1 MSKKVVSRLIAATCL
16 GLAGL
21 SPAHAIDLLP
31 RMGVQFGNAYMLAG
45 SESNGLTGGLS
56 LGMTAAG
63 EALFFDV
70 NLEALALDVPG
81 GNFTLVSGYRSE
93 IGATVGVH
101 VYEGVALIAGY
112 RRATYGE
119 SIGSSKLAVNSGPFF
134 GVNFPELRLGSS
146 NRDIL
151 SLSIAVQR
159 NTYESAT
166 NNIPNDTDVGFSIR
180 LGYRK
185 AGSPP
190 SFGLRYQGFGSAQF
204 DESITTLQ
212 YSYVFGSF

>member
-1 MSKKVVSRLIAATCL
+1 MKKALSRLFATACLAAA
-16 GLAGL
+16 GLA
-21 SPAHAIDLLP
+21 PAHAIDLLP
-31 RMGVQFGNAYMLAG
+31 RVGVQLGNAYMLAG
-45 SESNGLTGGLS
+45 AESNGLTGGLS

-70 NLEALALDVPG
+70 NLEALAMDIPSAGV
-81 GNFTLVSGYRSE
+81 LVSGYRSE
-93 IGATVGVH
+93 LGATVGVRVH
-101 VYEGVALIAGY
+101 DGIALIAGY
-112 RRATYGE
+112 RQAQYGE
-119 SIGSSKLAVNSGPFF
+119 GLGSGKLAKNSGPFF

-151 SLSIAVQR
+151 SLSLAVQR
-159 NTYESAT
+159 NTYESTT

-180 LGYRK
+180 VGYRK
-185 AGSPP
+185 AGSPH

-204 DESITTLQ
+204 DESLTTLQ

>member
-1 MSKKVVSRLIAATCL
+1 MKKALPRLCATACL
-16 GLAGL
+16 AVAGLA
-21 SPAHAIDLLP
+21 PAHAVDLLP
-31 RMGVQFGNAYMLAG
+31 RVGVQFGNAYMLAG
-45 SESNGLTGGLS
+45 SESNGPTGGLS
-56 LGMTAAG
+56 LGVTAAG
-63 EALFFDV
+63 EALFVDLNV
-70 NLEALALDVPG
+70 ESLAMDIPG

-93 IGATVGVH
+93 IGATVGLHVH
-101 VYEGVALIAGY
+101 EGVALIAGY
-112 RRATYGE
+112 RRASYGE
-119 SIGSSKLAVNSGPFF
+119 SVGSGKLAVNSGPFF

-185 AGSPP
+185 AGSPH